1 MLCNRKTLQRLA
13 RLASALIAMAL
24 ATNFAYGQTQDIN
37 ALKAAYI
44 FNFSKFVEWDE
55 SSSEIVICLD
65 TDNRWIFR
73 QLKSLEGKTVNSKP
87 FRVLSLL
94 ENPEVD
100 IATGCHVLYKDKI
113 VLEAAEPRLRGVLIV
128 SDAMDA
134 ESIIAFIIKDGRL
147 TFEIN
152 ARRAEQQGVNISSR
166 LLRLA
171 KRVYK

>member
-1 MLCNRKTLQRLA
+1 MLLNNRMMQRVVRLVITLILVGA
-13 RLASALIAMAL
+13 GS
-24 ATNFAYGQTQDIN
+24 TSFSQTQDIN

-55 SSSEIVICLD
+55 NSKEIVICLD
-65 TDNRWIFR
+65 TENRWIYR

-87 FRVLSLL
+87 FRVLSLH
-94 ENPEVD
+94 ESPETDV
-100 IATGCHVLYKDKI
+100 ATQCHVLYKDKI
-113 VLEAAEPRLRGVLIV
+113 VTQPPVPDLRGVLIV

-152 ARRAEQQGVNISSR
+152 ARRAEQQGVQISSR